1 MYICPRII
9 KKRSVKAKDNRL
21 QTIQNILLERNVS
34 TQEELLSE
42 LAHHGFSLTQAT
54 LSRDLKKLKIAK
66 LHTEEGVYRYSL
78 PQASSN
84 KVSDVLKDSPEIS
97 LAFSGNLAVLRTKP
111 GYAAALASQI
121 DASDSKLFLGTVA
134 GDDTVLLI
142 LRENVS
148 QKQAKEQLSQII
160 KHIIEV

>member
-1 MYICPRII
+1 M
-9 KKRSVKAKDNRL
+9 KAKDNRL

-84 KVSDVLKDSPEIS
+84 KVSDVLKDSPGFPWPFPATWLFCVQNLVMRRHLPVKLTLPTVS
-97 LAFSGNLAVLRTKP
+97 CFSGL
-111 GYAAALASQI
+111 
-121 DASDSKLFLGTVA
+121 
-134 GDDTVLLI
+134 
-142 LRENVS
+142 
-148 QKQAKEQLSQII
+148 
-160 KHIIEV
+160 

>member
-1 MYICPRII
+1 M
-9 KKRSVKAKDNRL
+9 
-21 QTIQNILLERNVS
+21 T
-34 TQEELLSE
+34 
-42 LAHHGFSLTQAT
+42 FS
-54 LSRDLKKLKIAK
+54 KIP
-66 LHTEEGVYRYSL
+66 LRF
-78 PQASSN
+78 P
-84 KVSDVLKDSPEIS
+84 

-142 LRENVS
+142 LREHVS